1 MISILSLVILN
12 DKGLRVQCSLST
24 SKNIVTSPLFWCIYI
39 ILILYMYLVKDKK
52 KPIGRETYRRA
63 KTYITLLSYV
73 YSII

>member
-39 ILILYMYLVKDKK
+39 ILILYMYLVKTKK
-52 KPIGRETYRRA
+52 TDRERNLSESKNLYNFIEL
-63 KTYITLLSYV
+63 YI
-73 YSII
+73 